1 MDTLPG
7 RSYPIGASVLPDG
20 VNFCV
25 FSKNCFYVELL
36 LFDAPDA
43 EKPSRVIRLDPA
55 RNRTFYYWHVLV
67 PGLKHGQL
75 YGYRV
80 HGPFDPASGLR
91 FDGSKVLLDP
101 YARAIAR
108 GNYNRKGARD
118 PGDNAH
124 CCMKSVVI
132 DSSRYDW
139 EGDMPIRSSETDA
152 FIYELHV
159 GGFTSSPD
167 SALPHKLRGTFA
179 GMKEK
184 IPHLLQLGVT
194 EVELLPVQQFDAED
208 APNGLVNYWGYSPIG
223 FFAPHSGYAADQSP
237 GAVVDEFKDLV
248 KALHKAGI
256 EVILDVVFN
265 HTAEGDH
272 TGPTLCF
279 RGFENRA
286 YYIPDPANRAHYANY
301 SGCGNTFNA
310 NQSIARR
317 MIVDCLRYWVSEMH
331 VDGFRFDLASSLS
344 RDEWGN
350 PLQSP
355 PILWEIESDPI
366 LSGTRI
372 IAEAWDAAGLYQVG
386 SFIGHRWAEWNGV
399 FRDDV
404 RRFVRGDSGQVR
416 RMAHRI
422 SGSPDLFGEDWEP
435 HRSIN
440 FVSCHDGFTIA
451 DLVSY
456 NHKHNDANRE
466 QNRDGMSE
474 NFSWNCGIEGETTDQ
489 TILSLRRRQ
498 IKNFLVI
505 MFISQGTPMIQMGDE
520 AGRTQKGN
528 NNAYCQNNEISWFS
542 WSDVDHNAD
551 LVNLVRSL
559 AEFRVAHPVFRLPR
573 SWDSR
578 AAMQR
583 AVFWSGVNLWQPDFS
598 DSSRSLAFML
608 NEPGTETQIFVILN
622 AYHERLT
629 FELPSLETGHWKL
642 FLDTSLPAVQEI
654 TAIGTYTIE
663 ARSSAILVSSGKTQG
678 MSQRP
683 EVSRAPV

>member
-1 MDTLPG
+1 MTTFPG
-7 RSYPIGASVLPDG
+7 RSYPIGASVQAEG

-36 LFDAPDA
+36 LYNAPDS
-43 EKPSRVIRLDPA
+43 EKPSQIIRLDPA

-67 PGLKHGQL
+67 PGLQHGQL

-91 FDGSKVLLDP
+91 FDSSKVLVDP
-101 YARAIAR
+101 YARAIVR
-108 GNYNRKGARD
+108 GNYDRHAAAS
-118 PGDNAH
+118 PGDNTH

-132 DSSRYDW
+132 DSSNYNW
-139 EGDMPIRSSETDA
+139 ETDMPIRSSETDS

-159 GGFTSSPD
+159 GGFTRNPD
-167 SALPHKLRGTFA
+167 SGLPHKLRGTFA

-184 IPHLLQLGVT
+184 IPHLVQLGVT
-194 EVELLPVQQFDAED
+194 EVELLPVQQFDPED
-208 APNGLVNYWGYSPIG
+208 APAGLTNYWGYSPIG
-223 FFAPHSGYAADQSP
+223 FFAPHDAYASDAAP
-237 GAVVDEFKDLV
+237 GESVREFKDLV

-272 TGPTLCF
+272 SGPTLSF

-286 YYIPDPANRAHYANY
+286 YYIPDSANRAHYANF

-344 RDEWGN
+344 RDEWGQ

-355 PILWEIESDPI
+355 PILWEIESDPV
-366 LSGTRI
+366 LAGTRI

-404 RRFVRGDSGQVR
+404 RKFVRGDAGMTR
-416 RMAHRI
+416 KMAHRI
-422 SGSPDLFGEDWEP
+422 CGSPDLFGDDWEP

-440 FVSCHDGFTIA
+440 FVTCHDGFTLA
-451 DLVSY
+451 DLVSF
-456 NHKHNDANRE
+456 NSKHNEANNE
-466 QNRDGMSE
+466 GNRDGMSE
-474 NFSWNCGIEGETTDQ
+474 NFSWNCGAEGETQDAAV
-489 TILSLRRRQ
+489 LELRHRQ
-498 IKNFLVI
+498 IKNFLMI
-505 MFISQGTPMIQMGDE
+505 MFLSQGSPMIQMGDE
-520 AGRTQKGN
+520 AARSQRGN
-528 NNAYCQNNEISWFS
+528 NNAYCQNNEIAWFS
-542 WSDVDHNAD
+542 WSDVDRNAD
-551 LVNLVRSL
+551 LVRLVRLLS
-559 AEFRVAHPVFRLPR
+559 EFRGAHPVFRLPR

-578 AAMQR
+578 AAMQK
-583 AVFWSGVNLWQPDFS
+583 AVFWSGVRLWQPDFS
-598 DSSRSLAFML
+598 QDSRTLAFML
-608 NEPGTETQIFVILN
+608 NEPGTETQIFAVLN
-622 AYHERLT
+622 AFHEALS
-629 FELPSLETGHWKL
+629 FELPPLEAGRSWKL
-642 FLDTSLPAVQEI
+642 ILDSSQPVPPSLGGSSAAVGAAYRAEGRS
-654 TAIGTYTIE
+654 TAILIN
-663 ARSSAILVSSGKTQG
+663 V
-678 MSQRP
+678 P
-683 EVSRAPV
+683 ER